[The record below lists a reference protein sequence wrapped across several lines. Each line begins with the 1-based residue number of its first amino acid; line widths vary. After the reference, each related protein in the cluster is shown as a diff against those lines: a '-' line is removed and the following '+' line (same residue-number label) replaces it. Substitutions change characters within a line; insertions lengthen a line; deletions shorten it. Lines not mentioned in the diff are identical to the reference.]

1 MRGAHARRRGPAPA
15 AGVALG
21 SRLRDNGAYTYAVIG
36 DGETDEGLVWKAAMH
51 AGHKKLE
58 RLIAFTDYNKMQL
71 DGKITE
77 SNALEPLADKW
88 RS

>member
-21 SRLRDNGAYTYAVIG
+21 SRLRDNGTYTYAVIG